1 MLVTKDT
8 NWRDIIK
15 SVFPSFDGNMLEN
28 VRPDGMYKSSNPYFM
43 GRLIGIQ
50 LTGYSVMGRSPMRR
64 VLIKGGKI
72 DTGIIVEKVNEL
84 NEEAR
89 IIKERADKQNNQE
102 KVLSDKARKMEEEY
116 GLPSYALSSKYGMWQ
131 FALGG
136 LTEAQVRR
144 IAQAIKQTNKEEC

>member
-15 SVFPSFDGNMLEN
+15 SVFPSFDRNMLEN

-102 KVLSDKARKMEEEY
+102 KVLSDKAKEMEKEY
-116 GLPSYALSSKYGMWQ
+116 GLPSYTLSSKYGIWQ

-136 LTEAQVRR
+136 LTEVQVRR

>member
-1 MLVTKDT
+1 
-8 NWRDIIK
+8 
-15 SVFPSFDGNMLEN
+15 
-28 VRPDGMYKSSNPYFM
+28 
-43 GRLIGIQ
+43 
-50 LTGYSVMGRSPMRR
+50 MRR

-102 KVLSDKARKMEEEY
+102 KVMSDKAREMEEEY
-116 GLPSYALSSKYGMWQ
+116 GLPSYTLSSKYGMWQ